1 MEFSL
6 SEIAKIVGGEIA
18 GDSSRIIRGTAGFE
32 ASREDDITYAGNA
45 TYLKQVEHS
54 KAGAVLVPG
63 DFECPGKNLV
73 RVENPRIAFSTLCLR
88 FAPPKTP
95 IAGHESRIH
104 TGIHFTCGAGGSI
117 GPFVTIGDDVTLGE
131 RVVLHANVFIGNQVQ
146 IGDDVEIFPNVTIL
160 NGCKIGS
167 RVIINAGSVI
177 GGDGFG
183 FEPNGEQYVKIN
195 HFGIVQIDEDVE
207 IGACNTIDRGTTGR
221 TWIQKGVKTD
231 NLVHIG
237 HNVVVGENT
246 LLVSQVGI
254 SGSVTIG
261 KHVVLAGK
269 VGVAGHLTIG
279 DNVVAGAKA
288 GIAKSI
294 PDGETVSG
302 YPTMPH
308 ALWLRVVNII
318 PTLPELK
325 KKINRLEKIVNS
337 LVQPGSSNKNDSSS
351 DHH

>member
-6 SEIAKIVGGEIA
+6 SEIAEMVQGEIA
-18 GDSSRIIRGTAGFE
+18 GDPSRVIRGTAGFE
-32 ASREDDITYAGNA
+32 ASREADITYAGNA
-45 TYLKQVEHS
+45 EYLKQVEHS
-54 KAGAVLVPG
+54 KAGAVLVPVG
-63 DFECPGKNLV
+63 FECPGKNLV
-73 RVENPRIAFSTLCLR
+73 RVENPRLAFNTLSLR

-95 IAGHESRIH
+95 ITGLESRIH
-104 TGIHFTCGAGGSI
+104 MGKNFIRGAGVSI
-117 GPFVTIGDDVTLGE
+117 GPFVTLGDDVSLGD

-146 IGDDVEIFPNVTIL
+146 IGDDVEIFPHVTIL
-160 NGCKIGS
+160 NGCKIGN

-177 GGDGFG
+177 GSDGFG
-183 FEPNGEQYVKIN
+183 FEPNGEQYIKIN

-207 IGACNTIDRGTTGR
+207 IGACNTIDRGTTGK
-221 TWIQKGVKTD
+221 TWVMKGVKTD

-308 ALWLRVVNII
+308 GLWLRVVNIL

-325 KKINRLEKIVNS
+325 KKISRLEKIVNR
-337 LVQPGSSNKNDSSS
+337 LVQPDTSNKSDSSS
-351 DHH
+351 GHH